1 MFRYA
6 GVGAFGWDGKIYYVE
21 FIEEKKKERK
31 ETMKKHFSEKEKL
44 PRKFDGDTH
53 AWLTVVDRSSSTAEQ
68 LFLVFIGAVS
78 FVDK

>member
-1 MFRYA
+1 LFRYA

-53 AWLTVVDRSSSTAEQ
+53 A
-68 LFLVFIGAVS
+68 
-78 FVDK
+78 